1 MSSPLFQ
8 IKELVGAVQYVLL
21 SLVLTQVTAQF
32 QRDVGKYSTE
42 YIISSDDL
50 LLGFRGPWNF
60 GIDPK
65 IAEDPETIPSVS
77 LDNEESPPINGR
89 LSAGLEMYYGLLN
102 KGGGRATILLAH

>member
-50 LLGFRGPWNF
+50 LLGFRGLWNF

-65 IAEDPETIPSVS
+65 ITDAPETIPSIS

-89 LSAGLEMYYGLLN
+89 LSAGLEIYYGLLN
-102 KGGGRATILLAH
+102 KGGGC